1 MRLQLMAVICSVGKG
16 VVKSTVSQMH
26 AVLLTSSV
34 RYGDMI
40 CVLARGCPG
49 LVVLD
54 TMIRLKALWN
64 AGPSLKR
71 QI

>member
-1 MRLQLMAVICSVGKG
+1 MRNQLVAVVCSADKG

-26 AVLLTSSV
+26 AVLLTTSM

-40 CVLARGCPG
+40 CVRGCPSI
-49 LVVLD
+49 VVLD
-54 TMIRLKALWN
+54 TMIRPKALWN

>member
-1 MRLQLMAVICSVGKG
+1 MCLQLVAVICSVGKG
-16 VVKSTVSQMH
+16 VVKSSVSQTH

-34 RYGDMI
+34 RSGDMI
-40 CVLARGCPG
+40 RVLARGCPG
-49 LVVLD
+49 MVVLD

>member
-1 MRLQLMAVICSVGKG
+1 MRNQLVAVVCSAGKG

-26 AVLLTSSV
+26 AVLLMTSV

-40 CVLARGCPG
+40 WVRVRACPG
-49 LVVLD
+49 IVVLD
-54 TMIRLKALWN
+54 TMIRPKALRN

>member
-1 MRLQLMAVICSVGKG
+1 MAVICSVGKG

-34 RYGDMI
+34 RYMDI
-40 CVLARGCPG
+40 SVLVRGCPG
-49 LVVLD
+49 MVVLD